1 MRGLFVGS
9 VSADEMEGL
18 VKPTARTVR
27 VVFGVTL
34 LWICLLQYA
43 VFALGRAEPYPALV
57 LPGFPARCP
66 GCLLETGVPRTE
78 EPTLLVRFADGDTE
92 EIPPAAILPPGPS
105 VRLLAF
111 TDAFKDDSKVAANP
125 NAVAW
130 LQRRVEQRFPTEAV
144 TGLDIVWREAT
155 YEAASKASVKY
166 APLYTVHVDFG
177 GGR

>member
-78 EPTLLVRFADGDTE
+78 EPALLVRFADGHTE
-92 EIPPAAILPPGPS
+92 KIPPAAILPPGPS

-111 TDAFKDDSKVAANP
+111 TDAFKDDSKVAADP
-125 NAVAW
+125 AAVAW
-130 LQRRVEQRFPTEAV
+130 LQRRVEQRFPTEPV